1 MYIPITKLSM
11 FIANPMLIHLNVKR
25 LHWRQQN
32 NIPIHD
38 KIKGIRL
45 IQNISL
51 TKRAIAGNIK
61 KILDVNIVNKVATK
75 PNDKQ
80 VIPHVI
86 LDIVQL

>member
-1 MYIPITKLSM
+1 
-11 FIANPMLIHLNVKR
+11 
-25 LHWRQQN
+25 
-32 NIPIHD
+32 
-38 KIKGIRL
+38 
-45 IQNISL
+45 ISL

-86 LDIVQL
+86 LDIV